1 MTKGYKS
8 QSKWQLDKWKETE
21 RNQSMDIV
29 LFWFYC
35 GCNNL
40 LKSFFFLNFKY
51 ILAFETSMTA
61 TIELDHLLMSHQH
74 LSTPLSLG
82 RPAKRRRCPDHH
94 PHSDRADPNRAQ
106 EFAQNFWKKLSPSA
120 GPSRQSIQ
128 LGSIQSATSRLL
140 LLIRGCRAAVV
151 RQHAIVSRIGPVL
164 RPHPIPYHPIP
175 KTHSRP
181 CCRQLSCGVWFC
193 VVTGKRS
200 GFSWQPTRAPSQ
212 IGVVERLCTFIQR
225 IRCTLGNRIREEGTG
240 GRRRDGR
247 NP

>member
-1 MTKGYKS
+1 
-8 QSKWQLDKWKETE
+8 
-21 RNQSMDIV
+21 
-29 LFWFYC
+29 
-35 GCNNL
+35 
-40 LKSFFFLNFKY
+40 
-51 ILAFETSMTA
+51 MTA

-181 CCRQLSCGVWFC
+181 CCRQLWC
-193 VVTGKRS
+193 VILCRYGETKWLFVAANTSAIPNRGCREVMYIHSENSLHLGKPDPGRGHRRPTTRRS
-200 GFSWQPTRAPSQ
+200 QSVAG
-212 IGVVERLCTFIQR
+212 
-225 IRCTLGNRIREEGTG
+225 G
-240 GRRRDGR
+240 GRSKNFGGYVRVLVSGCWKKYVGGCFE
-247 NP
+247 PLHLET